1 MGQLTAMKIKTLTEP
16 GRYTDG
22 DGLMLIVATGGARS
36 WMLRARMTESAA
48 TSDLDR

>member
-36 WMLRARMTESAA
+36 WCFARGSRVSDA
-48 TSDLDR
+48 TSDSDR